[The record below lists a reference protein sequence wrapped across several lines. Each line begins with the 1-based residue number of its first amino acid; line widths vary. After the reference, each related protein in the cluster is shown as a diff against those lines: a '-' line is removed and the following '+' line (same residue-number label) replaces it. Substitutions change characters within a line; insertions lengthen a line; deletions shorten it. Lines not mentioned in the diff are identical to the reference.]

1 MKRWHVVHLAAALTL
16 AIGALTLTACG
27 GGGGGGGGGSSDP
40 TARPLMALSADNAPE
55 TVQSVVMAL
64 AGGDL
69 LGEGLMPL
77 SIDVGTGNSG
87 PAPSPLE
94 TLQEITRQVRR
105 ALQTDSTV
113 DALSL
118 ADGERTT
125 IQETFN
131 EFCGESGSFAIT
143 DTSSTAGYIVFDNCV
158 EFADGQYLR
167 LDGRIDLTNVKFIEV
182 DGCVDQF
189 SARFDFRD
197 LTAQAYEDPNAAPV
211 STMTVNGRANAEM
224 ELDYCE
230 EPDWYRMHGDYLG
243 FLIDGVTVGYYAYDI
258 RSHSYW
264 ISEYSDNDYTAT
276 LDISTLPGSIHVTTL
291 KLITQFWADDYPNGG
306 VLRLDAANNGY
317 LEMIINSAVYAYSD
331 AVSIGP
337 DINGDGLAVCEEV
350 NVSWEELEKASWICP
365 PPKPEL

>member
-16 AIGALTLTACG
+16 AVGAVTLTACG
-27 GGGGGGGGGSSDP
+27 GGGGGSGGDSEGP
-40 TARPLMALSADNAPE
+40 AARPLMALSADNTPE
-55 TVQSVVMAL
+55 TVRSVVMAL

-69 LGEGLMPL
+69 LDERLLPL
-77 SIDVGTGNSG
+77 SIDVGTGSSG

-105 ALQTDSTV
+105 ALRTDSTV
-113 DALSL
+113 GALSL

-125 IQETFN
+125 IQDTFN
-131 EFCGESGSFAIT
+131 EPCGESGSFAIT
-143 DTSSTAGYIVFDNCV
+143 ETSSTAGYIVFDSCV
-158 EFADGQYLR
+158 EFADGRYLR
-167 LDGRIDLTNVKFIEV
+167 LDGRIDLTNVQYIETE
-182 DGCVDQF
+182 CVDQF

-197 LTAQAYEDPNAAPV
+197 LTAQVYEDPNAAPV
-211 STMTVNGRANAEM
+211 STVTVNGRANAEM
-224 ELDYCE
+224 ELDDCE

-276 LDISTLPGSIHVTTL
+276 LDISTLPGSIDVTTL
-291 KLITQFWADDYPNGG
+291 KLITRNWADEYPNGG
-306 VLRLDAANNGY
+306 VIRLDAASDGY
-317 LEMIINSAVYAYSD
+317 LEMTINSPVYADSD
-331 AVSIGP
+331 AVSIKA
-337 DINGDGLAVCEEV
+337 DFDGDGIEDCEEV
-350 NVSWEELEKASWICP
+350 NVSWEQLEAASWICQ